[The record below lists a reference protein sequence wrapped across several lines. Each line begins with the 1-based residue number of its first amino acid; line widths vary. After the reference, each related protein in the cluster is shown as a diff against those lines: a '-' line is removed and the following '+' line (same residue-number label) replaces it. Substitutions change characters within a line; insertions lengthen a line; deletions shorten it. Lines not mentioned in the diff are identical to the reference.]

1 MINEQKNN
9 KLDETIKQ
17 SLSDYEAPFDAND
30 WAKMEST
37 LDAAPK
43 ASTFK
48 WSYVIGTFVALA
60 VLSGGYLVYNNWN
73 SFKTN
78 TPTTTQPIEN
88 TTPPAVTTT
97 PPIVPPTV
105 TKTEPVPQTKIET
118 PVVVDETANKTKVS
132 NTEKTLKE
140 ENVLTEKAKKK
151 KTKDDIQK
159 DNESNKQQI
168 IIMGNEPIFGDM
180 LDSSKGIIR
189 VTKEKEETKQAAK
202 KPAEYPIGWNNFM
215 LSNVNPDS
223 IRKYRESMKNDSLK
237 K

>member
-17 SLSDYEAPFDAND
+17 SLSDYEAPFDEND

-48 WSYVIGTFVALA
+48 WSYVIGTFVVLA
-60 VLSGGYLVYNNWN
+60 VLSGGYLVYNNRN
-73 SFKTN
+73 YFKTN

-88 TTPPAVTTT
+88 TTPPAVTTAA
-97 PPIVPPTV
+97 PIVPSAV
-105 TKTEPVPQTKIET
+105 TKTEPVQQIKIEM
-118 PVVVDETANKTKVS
+118 PVVVDETANKIKVS
-132 NTEKTLKE
+132 NVEKTSKE
-140 ENVLTEKAKKK
+140 ETLLTEKAKKK

-159 DNESNKQQI
+159 DNESNKQQV
-168 IIMGNEPIFGDM
+168 IIMGNEPVFGDM

-223 IRKYRESMKNDSLK
+223 IRKYRESMKKDSLK
-237 K
+237 N